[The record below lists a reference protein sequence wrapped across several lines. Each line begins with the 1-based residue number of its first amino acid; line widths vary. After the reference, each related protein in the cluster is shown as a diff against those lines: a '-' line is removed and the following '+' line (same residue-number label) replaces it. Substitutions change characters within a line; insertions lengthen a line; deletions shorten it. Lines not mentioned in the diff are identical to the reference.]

1 MRIKRNNLLSISK
14 PFDIA
19 NMDYQINLCNEAI
32 TQVLI
37 SYSPCKHPQTN
48 LYTIITMHDFSK
60 SVAAGAYR
68 GFELNQRP
76 PEQRQEGGQCGVTGG
91 GGWCGGGPTTGLGG
105 GADDPTEVASRE
117 VVARRQG
124 WVAVNTT
131 SVMIRAGGQV
141 QVGGGSQAGGQGRR
155 CQ

>member
-91 GGWCGGGPTTGLGG
+91 GGRCG
-105 GADDPTEVASRE
+105 GADDPTEVASGE

-131 SVMIRAGGQV
+131 SVMIWAGGQV

>member
-1 MRIKRNNLLSISK
+1 MRIKRNNLLSISN

-19 NMDYQINLCNEAI
+19 NMDYQINLCNEAM

-48 LYTIITMHDFSK
+48 LYTILTMHDFSK

-76 PEQRQEGGQCGVTGG
+76 PEQRQEGGCRGVIGG
-91 GGWCGGGPTTGLGG
+91 GGRHGGGPMIGPGG
-105 GADDPTEVASRE
+105 GVDGPTEVASGE
-117 VVARRQG
+117 VVAGRQG
-124 WVAVNTT
+124 GVAVTMT
-131 SVMIRAGGQV
+131 GVTMR
-141 QVGGGSQAGGQGRR
+141 VGGWR
-155 CQ
+155 